1 MQFNPMQPGKGN
13 SITMLSNAE
22 QLHKNNNEIV
32 LKWCQ
37 KYFLEVPR
45 ATTDS

>member
-13 SITMLSNAE
+13 LITMLSNAE

-32 LKWCQ
+32 WKWCQ